1 MYRLVCS
8 EVESEYDKMVVRIIL
23 SLLCGAFGNN
33 LIFAIKKMERSNLMF
48 LVPKDNDVPAI
59 NDPELEVTEVT
70 QGVPFGC
77 EVI

>member
-8 EVESEYDKMVVRIIL
+8 ELESEYDKMVVRVIL

-48 LVPKDNDVPAI
+48 LVPKDNDVAA
-59 NDPELEVTEVT
+59 NDRELEVTEVT
-70 QGVPFGC
+70 QGVPFDC